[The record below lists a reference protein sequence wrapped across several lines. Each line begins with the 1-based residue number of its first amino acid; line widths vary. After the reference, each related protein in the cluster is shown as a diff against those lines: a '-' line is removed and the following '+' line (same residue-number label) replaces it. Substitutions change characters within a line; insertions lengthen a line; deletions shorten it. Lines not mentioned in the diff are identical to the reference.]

1 MFKGTLPMLT
11 KGPFAL
17 FYGGEE
23 ILDKLSDGLPGK
35 GVPILILCSA
45 LFQLFLYV
53 LKKFQA
59 RGMKLYT
66 QNLRKSLVENILNM
80 YGIIIIVAIS
90 SISLIYI
97 IIHHKSNF
105 RVVRMELRPG
115 VGYIEWQ
122 AILQPAE
129 RAKSTRLAQMF
140 LWPGNWTL
148 DLGDLTTIQW
158 KS

>member
-1 MFKGTLPMLT
+1 MVQGTLPMLT

-23 ILDKLSDGLPGK
+23 ILDKLSNGSPGK
-35 GVPILILCSA
+35 GVPVLILSSA
-45 LFQLFLYV
+45 LFQLSLYV

-59 RGMKLYT
+59 RGMKQYT

-97 IIHHKSNF
+97 TIHHSSIKENKEVNKSSKLVPTEILILYSLTMF
-105 RVVRMELRPG
+105 CVLLPFLRNH
-115 VGYIEWQ
+115 
-122 AILQPAE
+122 AL
-129 RAKSTRLAQMF
+129 R
-140 LWPGNWTL
+140 
-148 DLGDLTTIQW
+148 
-158 KS
+158 

>member
-1 MFKGTLPMLT
+1 MVQGTLPMLT

-23 ILDKLSDGLPGK
+23 ILDKLSNGSPGK
-35 GVPILILCSA
+35 GVPVLILSSA
-45 LFQLFLYV
+45 LFQLSLYV

-59 RGMKLYT
+59 RGMKQYT

-97 IIHHKSNF
+97 AIHHSSIKENKEVNKSSKLVPTEILILYSLTMF
-105 RVVRMELRPG
+105 CVLLPFLRNH
-115 VGYIEWQ
+115 
-122 AILQPAE
+122 AL
-129 RAKSTRLAQMF
+129 R
-140 LWPGNWTL
+140 
-148 DLGDLTTIQW
+148 
-158 KS
+158 

>member
-1 MFKGTLPMLT
+1 MFQGTLPMLT

-23 ILDKLSDGLPGK
+23 ILDQLSNGSPGK
-35 GVPILILCSA
+35 GVPILILSSA

-97 IIHHKSNF
+97 IIHHNSIKENKEVKESSKLVPTEILILYSLTMLCVLLPF
-105 RVVRMELRPG
+105 LRNH
-115 VGYIEWQ
+115 
-122 AILQPAE
+122 AL
-129 RAKSTRLAQMF
+129 R
-140 LWPGNWTL
+140 
-148 DLGDLTTIQW
+148 
-158 KS
+158 

>member
-23 ILDKLSDGLPGK
+23 ILDQVIDGSPGK
-35 GVPILILCSA
+35 GVPVLILSSA

-59 RGMKLYT
+59 RGMQLYT

-97 IIHHKSNF
+97 IIHHNSIKENKEVKKSSKLVPTEILILYSLTMLCVLLPF
-105 RVVRMELRPG
+105 LRNH
-115 VGYIEWQ
+115 
-122 AILQPAE
+122 AL
-129 RAKSTRLAQMF
+129 R
-140 LWPGNWTL
+140 
-148 DLGDLTTIQW
+148 
-158 KS
+158 

>member
-1 MFKGTLPMLT
+1 MLT
-11 KGPFAL
+11 TGPFAL

-90 SISLIYI
+90 SISFMYI
-97 IIHHKSNF
+97 MIHHNSINENKDVEESSKLVPNEILIIYGLTMF
-105 RVVRMELRPG
+105 CVLLPFLRNH
-115 VGYIEWQ
+115 
-122 AILQPAE
+122 AL
-129 RAKSTRLAQMF
+129 R
-140 LWPGNWTL
+140 
-148 DLGDLTTIQW
+148 
-158 KS
+158 